1 MTTLA
6 HDTLPAANLTD
17 VADAYL
23 AAKAEAAE
31 AEARAEALRE
41 SLVSALEAGT
51 AVMSSDGKVA
61 NLGERESR
69 DYKVSGVG
77 GVMAL
82 LRNHTELDP
91 ATLLSVKSPA
101 VKKLSAALQG
111 ELTFTAKVSKV
122 LTFR

>member
-1 MTTLA
+1 MQTPA

-23 AAKAEAAE
+23 AAKAEAAD

-41 SLVSALEAGT
+41 SLVTALEAGT
-51 AVMSSDGKVA
+51 PVMSSDGKVA

-69 DYKVSGVG
+69 DYKVSGAK

-82 LRNHTELDP
+82 LRNNPELDP
-91 ATLLSVKSPA
+91 ATLLSVKAAA
-101 VKKLSAALQG
+101 VKKLPEALQG
-111 ELTFTAKVSKV
+111 ALAFTAKVSKV